1 MLLLLSVLA
10 FLLDG
15 QGAQANLLTPISLGI
30 DLGNHKR
37 CVWVC
42 CWGVMSVSHCVH
54 VDRSIDRIGQSIDGF
69 DQPILNQPSPPP

>member
-42 CWGVMSVSHCVH
+42 GWGVMSVTVTVCTS
-54 VDRSIDRIGQSIDGF
+54 IGQSIESV
-69 DQPILNQPSPPP
+69 NQSMDSTSQY